1 MIKIVANR
9 KSLGRFTF
17 FYLFGTICLE
27 FKKLQMKVVGVDL
40 LSVINDL
47 VVEKGLDKAIL
58 SSIVSEGMLAAY
70 TKKYPNAKLQVDYD
84 KKSGELKVLISK
96 TVVNSVVDDLNEV
109 SLKKA
114 IALNKNAELGQ
125 EVTLPFLGQI
135 GRIEILTAK
144 QIIAEKI
151 RKIEAASVFN
161 AFKPSEG
168 TIVYGT
174 VNKLQ
179 SNGASIRIQDNF
191 GFLPKSLSIPE
202 EKLIIGAP
210 IRVLLKEVLPEPR
223 NENQLILDRSSPEFL
238 KNLILLEIPEV
249 FEGLVQIK
257 NIVRIAGYKS
267 KIIVSSSDR
276 NVDPVGT
283 CIGIGGVRIKPILK
297 EIGGEK
303 VDIIAGSE
311 SLESLI
317 RDALKPAKVDRVEI
331 DGPSRATVWLD
342 DEQRA
347 VAIGKMGQNIA
358 LANKLLGM
366 EIKLAEKVN
375 VEDLELS

>member
-1 MIKIVANR
+1 
-9 KSLGRFTF
+9 
-17 FYLFGTICLE
+17 
-27 FKKLQMKVVGVDL
+27 MKVVGVDL

-47 VVEKGLDKAIL
+47 VDEKGLDKSVL
-58 SSIVSEGMLAAY
+58 STIVSEGMLAAY
-70 TKKYPNAKLQVDYD
+70 SKKYPEAKLQVDYD
-84 KKSGELKVLISK
+84 KKSGEIRVL
-96 TVVNSVVDDLNEV
+96 VNKMIVSNVVDDLKEI

-114 IALNKNAELGQ
+114 TALDKNAELGQ
-125 EVTLPFLGQI
+125 EITLPFLGPI

-174 VNKLQ
+174 VNKMQ
-179 SNGASIRIQDNF
+179 SNGASIRVQDNF
-191 GFLPKSLSIPE
+191 GFLPKSLSIPG
-202 EKLIIGAP
+202 EKLVIGAP
-210 IRVLLKEVLPEPR
+210 IRVLLKEVLPEPK
-223 NENQLILDRSSPEFL
+223 NENQLILDRSSSEFL

-249 FEGLVQIK
+249 FEGLVQVK

-267 KIIVSSSDR
+267 KIIVSSTDR

-303 VDIIAGSE
+303 VDIIASSD
-311 SLESLI
+311 SLESMI

-347 VAIGKMGQNIA
+347 VAIGKLGQNIA